1 MFKRHIQTLYK
12 YQVAALLNRRP
23 EQVILDIGGGKECPF
38 LPYINAPRTH
48 LIIALDISE
57 EELRHNRGL
66 DHKVVA
72 DAAARG
78 LPFRDGLADLVV
90 SRSVVE
96 HLYDNA
102 AFFANCARTLRP
114 GGVMLHAFPSRFAPF
129 ALMNRALP
137 NRLSRRL
144 VGYLHPE

>member
-1 MFKRHIQTLYK
+1 MSLLARFIAANQRLCKATENHLPQVFKRHIQTLYK

-23 EQVILDIGGGKECPF
+23 GQVVLDIGGGKECPF
-38 LPYINAPRTH
+38 LPYTNAPRTH

-78 LPFRDGLADLVV
+78 LPFRDGLVDLVV
-90 SRSVVE
+90 SRPQRRSGDTCRHILMGGTGSVGLG
-96 HLYDNA
+96 HPARRA
-102 AFFANCARTLRP
+102 AGRSS
-114 GGVMLHAFPSRFAPF
+114 G
-129 ALMNRALP
+129 
-137 NRLSRRL
+137 
-144 VGYLHPE
+144 